1 LALELARRAGGLS
14 TVMEITE
21 PLGFVTV
28 TVTTP
33 VAVVVVVVVLP
44 VTAEV
49 VVTLLTCA
57 EDEPDDVAALVLVVF
72 AAAGTRAAMEAF
84 RELGL
89 LLAPEP
95 APTLLTA
102 KFILNLLG

>member
-21 PLGFVTV
+21 PLGLVTV

-44 VTAEV
+44 VTGEV

-57 EDEPDDVAALVLVVF
+57 EDEPDDVAVVLVDF
-72 AAAGTRAAMEAF
+72 AAAGTRAATEAL
-84 RELGL
+84 RDVGL

-102 KFILNLLG
+102 KFILNLLR

>member
-1 LALELARRAGGLS
+1 LALELSRRAGGLS

-21 PLGFVTV
+21 PLGLVTV

-44 VTAEV
+44 VTGEV

-57 EDEPDDVAALVLVVF
+57 EDEPDDMAAVVLLDF
-72 AAAGTRAAMEAF
+72 AAAGTKAATEAL
-84 RELGL
+84 RDVGL

-102 KFILNLLG
+102 KFILNLLR